1 EKTHLWIPAG
11 MSGRHTRALPAGV
24 EVATLP
30 SPESG
35 PNRLWPGEFVVAGF
49 ARGRFPELLERMD
62 DVRVVQAISAGVDDL
77 AGRPPESV
85 ILCDG
90 AGIRAVPV
98 AEWVVVAI
106 LASIRNVAQ
115 HVLARQRADGR
126 QPGSADTM
134 VDPEGAT

>member
-1 EKTHLWIPAG
+1 
-11 MSGRHTRALPAGV
+11 MSGGHTRALPAGV

-35 PNRLWPGEFVVAGF
+35 PNRLGPGEFVVAGF

-77 AGRPPESV
+77 VGRLPESV

-90 AGIRAVPV
+90 AGIHDVPV
-98 AEWVVVAI
+98 GDGDSRIDSKSAPVRVRSAARP
-106 LASIRNVAQ
+106 LAA
-115 HVLARQRADGR
+115 AR
-126 QPGSADTM
+126 
-134 VDPEGAT
+134 